1 MTYRFSAN
9 RVRNFGTTIF
19 SEITAL
25 AQHHNAINLGQG
37 FPDFPAPDFIK
48 QAAIYAIE
56 TEINQYAPLPGRPK
70 LRQAIADKV
79 LKHEGRTVDPNSE
92 VAVMVGATEAIFSTI
107 LGLVDPG
114 DEVII
119 FEPFYDSYI
128 PSIEF
133 AGGIP
138 KFYTLRAPDWGIDPD
153 ELEALFSDKTKL
165 IMINTPHNPTGKVYS
180 ADEMQMI
187 ADLCLKYNVVAAV
200 DGAYE
205 HIVYDGAEHL
215 SMACLDGMAE
225 RTVQISSLG
234 KTFSVTGWKTGWTV
248 AAPELTTAI
257 MRIYQWATFS
267 GINPFQEAAAEAL
280 IAAEETGYYAELS
293 KMYQR
298 KRDILM
304 NGFAE
309 IGLSAIKPYG
319 SYFVMVDISELG
331 LGNDV
336 AFCKYLPEKVG
347 VAAIPP
353 SAFYKNKAEGENM
366 ARFAFCKRDEVLHA
380 AVDKLKVL
388 GSR

>member
-1 MTYRFSAN
+1 MTYHFSAN
-9 RVRNFGTTIF
+9 RVRHFGTTIF

-37 FPDFPAPDFIK
+37 FPDFSAPAFIK
-48 QAAIYAIE
+48 DAAIKAIQE
-56 TEINQYAPLPGRPK
+56 DVNQYAPLPGRPK

-79 LKHEGRTVDPNSE
+79 LKHEGRVVDPNSE
-92 VAVMVGATEAIFSTI
+92 IAVMVGATEAIFSTI
-107 LGLVDPG
+107 LGLVNPG

-119 FEPFYDSYI
+119 FEPYYDSYI

-138 KFYTLRAPDWGIDPD
+138 KYYTLKSPDWAIDPD
-153 ELEALFSDKTKL
+153 ELESLFSDKTKL
-165 IMINTPHNPTGKVYS
+165 IMINTPHNPTGKVFS
-180 ADEMQMI
+180 LDEMELI
-187 ADLCLKYNVVAAV
+187 ARLCQKYDAIAAV

-205 HIVYDGAEHL
+205 HIIYDGAVHH
-215 SMACLDGMAE
+215 SMANIDGMAE

-280 IAAEETGYYAELS
+280 ITAEETGYYDELGQ
-293 KMYQR
+293 MYHR

-304 NGFAE
+304 NGFKE
-309 IGLSAIKPYG
+309 IGLSAIMPYG
-319 SYFVMVDISELG
+319 SFFVMVDISELG
-331 LGNDV
+331 LGTDV
-336 AFCKYLPEKVG
+336 EFCKYLPEKVG

-353 SAFYKNKAEGENM
+353 SAFYVNKAEGAKM
-366 ARFAFCKRDEVLHA
+366 ARFAFCKKDEVLQA
-380 AVDKLKVL
+380 AVEKLRVL
-388 GSR
+388 G

>member
-1 MTYRFSAN
+1 MTYHFSAN
-9 RVRNFGTTIF
+9 RVRHFGTTIF

-37 FPDFPAPDFIK
+37 FPDFSAPAFIK
-48 QAAIYAIE
+48 DAAIKAIQDDV
-56 TEINQYAPLPGRPK
+56 NQYAPLPGRPK

-79 LKHEGRTVDPNSE
+79 LKHEGRTVDPNTE
-92 VAVMVGATEAIFSTI
+92 IAVMVGATEAIFSTI

-119 FEPFYDSYI
+119 FEPYYDSYI

-138 KFYTLRAPDWGIDPD
+138 KYYTLQAPDWTIDPD

-165 IMINTPHNPTGKVYS
+165 IMINTPHNPTGKVFS
-180 ADEMQMI
+180 LDEMELI
-187 ADLCLKYNVVAAV
+187 ARLCQKYDAIAAV

-205 HIVYDGAEHL
+205 HIIYDGAVHH
-215 SMACLDGMAE
+215 SMANIDGMAE

-248 AAPELTTAI
+248 APPELTTAI

-267 GINPFQEAAAEAL
+267 GINPLQEAAAEAL
-280 IAAEETGYYAELS
+280 ITAEQTGYYAELGQ
-293 KMYQR
+293 MYHR

-304 NGFAE
+304 NGFNE
-309 IGLSAIKPYG
+309 IGLPAIKPYG
-319 SYFVMVDISELG
+319 SFFIMVDISELG
-331 LGNDV
+331 LGTDV
-336 AFCKYLPEKVG
+336 EFCKYLPEKVG

-353 SAFYKNKAEGENM
+353 SAFYVNKSAGEKM
-366 ARFAFCKRDEVLHA
+366 ARFAFCKKDEVLQA
-380 AVDKLKVL
+380 AVEKLRVL
-388 GSR
+388 G